1 MTRKKETLFLYLK
14 KGANK
19 TTNLFCL
26 KQSGFRPGDSCINK
40 PLLITHDILTSLDNG
55 LEVREVFLNTTKDFD
70 KLRQRKT
77 KQNGIKD
84 KLLCILM
91 LF

>member
-1 MTRKKETLFLYLK
+1 MYDIMLK
-14 KGANK
+14 YILDN
-19 TTNLFCL
+19 NLFCL

-55 LEVREVFLNTTKDFD
+55 LEVREVVLNTKKDFD

-91 LF
+91 LFLKKL